1 MRNKTV
7 GIDLSEK
14 QCMLLGA
21 SYYLTKY
28 VVTHIENMSGNAN
41 IPTEHTKI
49 FIEAIQTL
57 RAHNDEFEQMGTQF
71 INLLEIVSKERY
83 V

>member
-1 MRNKTV
+1 MRDKMV

-28 VVTHIENMSGNAN
+28 VVTHAENMGCNEEV
-41 IPTEHTKI
+41 PTEHTKI
-49 FIEAIQTL
+49 FLEAICTL
-57 RAHNDEFEQMGTQF
+57 REYNDEFEQMGTMF
-71 INLLEIVSKERY
+71 LNLLEIASKERY